1 MSEAKPEDQQVVA
14 DGAHGDD
21 RSDRTEK
28 DRPQSLMHIIFS
40 RINIDGDDFYHKW
53 SGPMILGPLVP
64 AIFCMFVI
72 ISGEIIVRNN
82 TGEFCGFP
90 LEIFIQAAVAVSYL
104 FLLVY
109 SWIFIG
115 DKLVFQW
122 DFLFKL
128 HFTFAYPYHSLK
140 WVMIF
145 YIIIGF
151 TSFIVWIVGTALLNS
166 SFLCIATAPKLY
178 SYTLFLVACYWLGFV
193 IIILSLINIMYG
205 DRIQQ
210 FIKDQ
215 LTGASQ
221 AELEERI
228 FKKKFL
234 EFDKDKTD
242 RISKDD
248 GPALL
253 MGLGIYVPDEELPA
267 LMKSF
272 DPDNSGF
279 IRFEIIYDWFKKMS
293 ATEIDDDEMEGGE
306 NNNKSSKK
314 K

>member
-1 MSEAKPEDQQVVA
+1 MSESKPEEQQVVEGGGNDEN
-14 DGAHGDD
+14 DGNDV
-21 RSDRTEK
+21 EK
-28 DRPQSLMHIIFS
+28 TKVPTIMQMIFS
-40 RINIDGDDFYHKW
+40 RINIDGDEFYHKW
-53 SGPMILGPLVP
+53 SGPLILGPLVP
-64 AIFCMFVI
+64 AIFCLFVI
-72 ISGEIIVRNN
+72 ITGEVIVRNN

-90 LEIFIQAAVAVSYL
+90 LEIFIQAAVAICYL

-109 SWIFIG
+109 SWLFIG
-115 DKLVFQW
+115 DKFVVKW
-122 DFLFKL
+122 DFMFKYQ
-128 HFTFAYPYHSLK
+128 FTLAYPYQSLK
-140 WVMIF
+140 WLMIF
-145 YIIIGF
+145 YTIIGF
-151 TSFIVWIVGTALLNS
+151 TSWIVWIVGTVLLNS
-166 SFLCIATAPKLY
+166 SFLCVSTAPKLY

-205 DRIQQ
+205 DRIQD
-210 FIKDQ
+210 FIKAQ

-221 AELEERI
+221 SELEERI
-228 FKKKFL
+228 FRKKFL
-234 EFDKDKTD
+234 EFDKEKTD
-242 RISKDD
+242 RISKED

-293 ATEIDDDEMEGGE
+293 ATEIDEDGMDGAADP
-306 NNNKSSKK
+306 SKK